1 MAVGKN
7 KKLKNKGKK
16 GAKKYGMLF
25 TFSFH
30 SVICSLCHKLLF
42 SRLFSPLT
50 LVCFFVH
57 FLNLRRTEPFN
68 RKEWYDVIAPG
79 GFKNRMIGK
88 TCCNKTI
95 GKSML
100 SFLCKEKSYMAL

>member
-1 MAVGKN
+1 MACFHFFVS
-7 KKLKNKGKK
+7 
-16 GAKKYGMLF
+16 
-25 TFSFH
+25 FSH
-30 SVICSLCHKLLF
+30 LLSL
-42 SRLFSPLT
+42 SQITLFSPLT

-57 FLNLRRTEPFN
+57 FLNLCRTEPFN

>member
-1 MAVGKN
+1 MAC
-7 KKLKNKGKK
+7 LS
-16 GAKKYGMLF
+16 LF
-25 TFSFH
+25 RFFQSIALFGTNYFFFTT
-30 SVICSLCHKLLF
+30 LLVYR
-42 SRLFSPLT
+42 S

-100 SFLCKEKSYMAL
+100 SFLYKEKSYRTLWFSF

>member
-1 MAVGKN
+1 MACFHFFVSFSHSHS
-7 KKLKNKGKK
+7 LSQI
-16 GAKKYGMLF
+16 
-25 TFSFH
+25 TF
-30 SVICSLCHKLLF
+30 
-42 SRLFSPLT
+42 FSPFLASHS

-57 FLNLRRTEPFN
+57 SLNLCRTEPFN

-100 SFLCKEKSYMAL
+100 SFLCKEKSYMDL